1 MDKLDITSYSNKMAK
16 AIMLL
21 LVAAPMSLSA
31 YDKAQAEADAALLRA
46 YEEENRIFKDL
57 RWQKE
62 ASPAQWYVF
71 YALQG
76 LDVYSTYRGL
86 KYDCVEEANPLL
98 GERPGVLHM
107 VTHKT
112 VFLSPLWMLQHEGVW
127 TKQDLDWVNTA
138 GTLVFY
144 NNYRVWD
151 RAHKRCT
158 RR

>member
-1 MDKLDITSYSNKMAK
+1 
-16 AIMLL
+16 MLL

-57 RWQKE
+57 RWHEE
-62 ASPAQWYVF
+62 ATTGQYTFFWT
-71 YALQG
+71 LQV

-86 KYDCVEEANPLL
+86 KYSCVREINPIL
-98 GERPGVLHM
+98 GEDPSIAQM

-112 VFLSPLWMLQHEGVW
+112 IFLNPFYMWPGEGII
-127 TKQDLDWVNTA
+127 TKDDMVWVNTMVS
-138 GTLVFY
+138 TVVY

-151 RAHKRCT
+151 RAHKKCT